1 MSVFSLFPFAIWP
14 DPAVKLQPHCFAG
27 LEVKVSSST
36 FSLGLV
42 SNFCVTSVSSH
53 WNTKHLPHSTR
64 CPSLSRFC
72 KLNLSMNWPSSA
84 PSQRPSRL
92 WWASRTPRTKKSA
105 SKSRPLRPSGT
116 ALSQTPESS
125 IPNRRSKLQV
135 MTSIQSKLWTFFWKK
150 DFMSKQNF
158 QLVPEILKSIRSNR
172 IKIRI
177 CLYFWPKFLSSLHRC
192 HSKKKINQV
201 DTRCKVRVLL
211 IRARAVHF
219 PEKFRIPEN
228 YMPGTRNY
236 VMSWQMTFHIN
247 IFIKL

>member
-1 MSVFSLFPFAIWP
+1 MIEKFLELKIWKKF
-14 DPAVKLQPHCFAG
+14 VKLKWGKSNQKSDWTLVFEASFLNRPEFKIEQQTLTKSERQRRPCQSSAFSHSPFDPTRLWNYSLAG

-135 MTSIQSKLWTFFWKK
+135 MTSTQSKLWTFFVKWVNKT
-150 DFMSKQNF
+150 FITRAWNS
-158 QLVPEILKSIRSNR
+158 EIDTVKS
-172 IKIRI
+172 
-177 CLYFWPKFLSSLHRC
+177 
-192 HSKKKINQV
+192 
-201 DTRCKVRVLL
+201 D
-211 IRARAVHF
+211 
-219 PEKFRIPEN
+219 
-228 YMPGTRNY
+228 
-236 VMSWQMTFHIN
+236 
-247 IFIKL
+247 